1 MTTTTRRRLSGMPEH
16 VVSTPFMVEGIDTA
30 STVLNTRAIGL
41 FDGPVGTGKTT
52 TAEWVASQLQVPTI
66 NLTMPPR
73 PLKLTALRK
82 IVRALSGDEY
92 GASGDALEDAAVNLL
107 RDWDGLLIVDEVQ
120 TIGGQGI
127 SELRYIHDVTRE
139 SFGLLLVGNGVE
151 AAIRTQPALD
161 DRVLVRARFQRL
173 TGDDLTTV
181 LHELDPRLKRTAA
194 GILTRVDQR
203 HCRGK
208 LRGWS
213 QILLLLDT
221 DYPEATRIDGALADE
236 LLLRIDR
243 REIIDNTD
251 EDA

>member
-1 MTTTTRRRLSGMPEH
+1 MTRRRLSGMPDT
-16 VVSTPFMVEGIDTA
+16 VVETPFLLEGIDTA
-30 STVLNTRAIGL
+30 STILETQAIGL

-52 TAEWVASQLQVPTI
+52 TAEWVASQQQAPTI
-66 NLTMPPR
+66 NLVMPPR

-82 IVRALSGDEY
+82 IVRALSGDNY
-92 GASGDALEDAAVNLL
+92 GSSGDALEDAAIELL
-107 RDWDGLLIVDEVQ
+107 KDWGGLLIVDEVQ

-173 TGDDLTTV
+173 TGDDLLTV
-181 LHELDPRLKRTAA
+181 LHDLDPRLKRTAT
-194 GILTRVDQR
+194 GILGRLDQR
-203 HCRGK
+203 HCRGR
-208 LRGWS
+208 LRDWS

-221 DYPEATRIDGALADE
+221 DYPEAKRIDGALADE
-236 LLLRIDR
+236 LLLRVDR
-243 REIIDNTD
+243 REIADSLD
-251 EDA
+251 EDVA

>member
-1 MTTTTRRRLSGMPEH
+1 MARRRLSGMPEH
-16 VVSTPFMVEGIDTA
+16 VIDTPFLVEGVETA
-30 STVLNTRAIGL
+30 YTVLRTQAIGL
-41 FDGPVGTGKTT
+41 FDGPLGTGKTT
-52 TAEWVASQLQVPTI
+52 TAEWVASQLDAPTV

-73 PLKLTALRK
+73 PLKLAALRK
-82 IVRALSGDEY
+82 IVWALSGDEF
-92 GASGDALEDAAVNLL
+92 GGSGDALENAAVKLL
-107 RDWDGLLIVDEVQ
+107 RDWNGLLIVDEVQ

-161 DRVLVRARFQRL
+161 DRILVRARFQRL

-181 LHELDPRLKRTAA
+181 LHNLDPRLQRTPA
-194 GILTRVDQR
+194 GILTRIDQR

-208 LRGWS
+208 LRGWA

-221 DYPEATRIDGALADE
+221 DYPDATRIDGALADE
-236 LLLRIDR
+236 VLLRIDR
-243 REIIDNTD
+243 REILDPAD